1 MNSSLLHL
9 VVFIVG
15 LAVGLYVQKI
25 LQKDHFQN
33 YSSCDS
39 CGQESPCGCDQPKPK
54 NRPHPRSDTS
64 MWPSWPGKS
73 NASANTNANAN
84 DASRPAPECKQPNM
98 SNYVLKSSIPPCPA
112 VPDLSNYI
120 LKSEC
125 PPVPDLSN
133 YVLKS
138 SIPKQNPVI
147 LDCSKCQKGSGE
159 CPPCPRPRCPEVKC
173 PPATK
178 CPSCPPC
185 ARTRCPP
192 AVVKCKAEETVSDSF
207 VRPYLAPLSYKGFG
221 SD

>member
-1 MNSSLLHL
+1 MNSSLLPL
-9 VVFIVG
+9 VLFVVG
-15 LAVGLYVQKI
+15 LLVGLYAQTL

-39 CGQESPCGCDQPKPK
+39 CGQESPCGCDKPMPKK
-54 NRPHPRSDTS
+54 RRHHSDDS
-64 MWPSWPGKS
+64 MWPSWSNKS
-73 NASANTNANAN
+73 NSTSNATNTN
-84 DASRPAPECKQPNM
+84 DVSRPAPECKQPNM